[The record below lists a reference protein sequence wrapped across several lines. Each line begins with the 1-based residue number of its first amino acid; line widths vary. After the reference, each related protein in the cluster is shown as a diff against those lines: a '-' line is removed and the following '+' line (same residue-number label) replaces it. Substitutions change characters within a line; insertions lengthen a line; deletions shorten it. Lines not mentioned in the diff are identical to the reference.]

1 VTTTG
6 HERPKKGAGSL
17 GPKDLRR
24 GTRVWVRECRRRP
37 TLEGLQGTITQRYGG
52 ERYIAF
58 EVSLDD
64 GERELFRPDELKE
77 ASEQSL
83 WLKLWY
89 ASG

>member
-1 VTTTG
+1 VKRTG
-6 HERPKKGAGSL
+6 RERPKKGAGSV

-24 GTRVWVRECRRRP
+24 GTRVRVRGCRRRP
-37 TLEGLQGTITQRYGG
+37 RLEGLQGTITRRYGG
-52 ERYIAF
+52 ERYVAF

-64 GERELFRPDELKE
+64 GERELFRPYELKE